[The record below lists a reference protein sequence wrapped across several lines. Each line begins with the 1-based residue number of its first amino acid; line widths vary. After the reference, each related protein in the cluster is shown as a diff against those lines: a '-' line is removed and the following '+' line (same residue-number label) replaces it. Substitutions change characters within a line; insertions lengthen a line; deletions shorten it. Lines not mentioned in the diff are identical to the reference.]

1 MRPIAHLSL
10 PSVAF
15 FALCTITMN
24 VAAAAPPAMNSLPA
38 ASSSSA
44 GPSPTSLIDIN
55 SATLTHLLTLPGVGT
70 VTARAIV
77 EGRPYASVDDLKARK
92 VVSSK
97 TFEKIRGQIRV
108 KSSASAAAGERTNTS
123 APGTATH

>member
-1 MRPIAHLSL
+1 
-10 PSVAF
+10 
-15 FALCTITMN
+15 MN
-24 VAAAAPPAMNSLPA
+24 SMPAAP
-38 ASSSSA
+38 SSSA
-44 GPSPTSLIDIN
+44 GSSPTSLIDIN

-108 KSSASAAAGERTNTS
+108 KSSAGTAAGERTNTS